1 MNLIATATEFRQ
13 DVRRQHFRVAAG
25 YVDIDIILL
34 QKTVQHIVK
43 GNTIAR
49 QGWVFNI
56 PAVLD
61 FINQHIVFASA
72 LDFLPKEFPQNYGIA
87 QFCLFIVIQGNL
99 DYLGSLHL
107 VRQQIIT
114 SFHFFSSKRLFMEYT
129 LFQGNRASHS
139 ALQGKCQPLGQIP

>member
-43 GNTIAR
+43 GYAVAR
-49 QGWVFNI
+49 QGRIFNI
-56 PAVLD
+56 PTVLN

-72 LDFLPKEFPQNYGIA
+72 LDFLPKDPPPKKTTGLRNSA
-87 QFCLFIVIQGNL
+87 CL
-99 DYLGSLHL
+99 SLSKAIS
-107 VRQQIIT
+107 IIWGA
-114 SFHFFSSKRLFMEYT
+114 FT
-129 LFQGNRASHS
+129 LCANR
-139 ALQGKCQPLGQIP
+139 